1 MERLR
6 STRQAG
12 QFFASLLEADM
23 PPNEVVSKNG
33 MMVEYGAVDIGGKS
47 YICPLRGVSVLLAH
61 TTQPPLTM
69 QPVANYRGPT
79 KTFSE

>member
-1 MERLR
+1 MEKLR

-61 TTQPPLTM
+61 TTQPR
-69 QPVANYRGPT
+69 VGDASRGNLQGAG
-79 KTFSE
+79 KDVS